1 LSPHITIIREPE
13 AFRGW
18 LSRHM
23 GDGPLAL
30 DTEADGMFRY
40 RARLCYMQLAAGDHV
55 AIVDT
60 LEVPAVHA
68 AEALRA
74 TGPLKLLHDLAFD
87 ARLLAEHEVALTPVF
102 DTAIAARYLGMR
114 ATGLKALLESE
125 LAVSLDKSMQ
135 QADWGK
141 RPLSD
146 DAIAY
151 LAEDVRHLRSL
162 SAALRARLRAC
173 DIEAETEEECAY
185 ALREAHQPRPAVS
198 AFGRLPGLAAM
209 APKERARLHALVMM
223 REQLAEARD
232 VPAGRLIHTP
242 ILVAA
247 AGLGRLPNSA
257 FAQLHAEAEQNALRR
272 ALAEGDAAS
281 DAPESE
287 LARIFPSAPQPAQ
300 LRLQKRRKS
309 RLVAYRERAAAER
322 GVDPQVVLPG
332 HCVQDLLGEPA
343 LSLDVLAALPGFG
356 ERRLMRVG
364 PALVGALAPVW
375 HEP

>member
-1 LSPHITIIREPE
+1 LSPHITIIHDAE

-60 LEVPAVHA
+60 LEVPAILA
-68 AEALRA
+68 AEALHA

-87 ARLLAEHEVALTPVF
+87 ARLLAEHDLALAPVF
-102 DTAIAARYLGMR
+102 DTAIAARYLGLR
-114 ATGLKALLESE
+114 ATGLKALLDSE
-125 LAVSLDKSMQ
+125 LSVSLDKSMQ

-151 LAEDVRHLRSL
+151 LAEDVRHLRAL
-162 SAALRARLRAC
+162 SDALRARLRAC
-173 DIEAETEEECAY
+173 DIESETEEECAY
-185 ALREAHQPRPAVS
+185 ALREAHQAKSPVS
-198 AFGRLPGLAAM
+198 AFARLPGLAAM
-209 APKERARLHALVMM
+209 APKERARLYALAMV

-257 FAQLHAEAEQNALRR
+257 FAQLHTEAEQSALRR
-272 ALAEGDAAS
+272 AFAEGDAAA
-281 DAPESE
+281 DAPEPE
-287 LARIFPSAPQPAQ
+287 LARIFPNAPPAAQ
-300 LRLQKRRKS
+300 IRLQKRRKT
-309 RLVAYRERAAAER
+309 RLVAFRERIASER

-332 HCVQDLLGEPA
+332 HCVQDLLGE
-343 LSLDVLAALPGFG
+343 LELTLDVLAALPGFG
-356 ERRLMRVG
+356 ERRLARIG
-364 PALVGALAPVW
+364 TGLVRELAPVW
-375 HEP
+375 NEA